1 MSEFALPVAQRGGF
15 SVPQVPSAPP
25 ASNVEWYSGGGA
37 AGSQFASASSPYAAY
52 SAPSS
57 SGAAAYGSFEDEA
70 PLLEGGRGARGAAG
84 RGPPT
89 ALSPAPTR
97 RRRQLLCAVKTSGG

>member
-25 ASNVEWYSGGGA
+25 SSNVEWYSGGA

-70 PLLEGGRGARGAAG
+70 PLLEGGRGAQGAAG
-84 RGPPT
+84 HVPPT
-89 ALSPAPTR
+89 APLSSPHPPPPTYR
-97 RRRQLLCAVKTSGG
+97 CAVRISGG